1 MEKGEK
7 MDCDSMTTVNV
18 KDFGHHT
25 LDYQDQE
32 PPPVSIVISFVVR
45 AED

>member
-1 MEKGEK
+1 MEKGAK

-18 KDFGHHT
+18 KDFDQHT

-32 PPPVSIVISFVVR
+32 PPPVG
-45 AED
+45 